1 VAKTKSVLGK
11 GLGALI
17 TSSPPAAEEPVSIE
31 PTPETRDDGV
41 ATEVIAHIE
50 VEKIDPNPYQPRME
64 FDAQA
69 IRELAQSITENG
81 LVQPVT
87 VRRWEGKFQLIS
99 GERRVRACREAGI
112 THIPAYIRQVETAE
126 EMIELALI
134 ENIQRKTLNPVEIA
148 TSYQQLVE
156 QYGHPVEAIAQRVG
170 KDRSTVLNFIRL
182 LKLPKKVLA
191 SLQKNEITM
200 GHARALIN
208 LPDETAQVRM
218 WQRIVRDSLSV
229 RKVEELV
236 NSIYRQPV
244 RPTPTPRKPSSASST
259 PHLEELSRK
268 LHPVYGTKVHITA
281 GKDGRGSI
289 SFEFYNDEDLERLLE
304 LFLRTE

>member
-1 VAKTKSVLGK
+1 MSKSKSVLGK

-17 TSSPPAAEEPVSIE
+17 PSTRPPVEEPVSVE

-41 ATEVIAHIE
+41 STEVIAHIE
-50 VEKIDPNPYQPRME
+50 VANIEANPYQPRME
-64 FDAQA
+64 FDMQA
-69 IRELAQSITENG
+69 IRELAQSIRENG
-81 LVQPVT
+81 LVQPIT

-134 ENIQRKTLNPVEIA
+134 ENIQRRTLNPVEIA
-148 TSYQQLVE
+148 TSYHELVE
-156 QYGHPVEAIAQRVG
+156 TYGHSAEDIAQRVG

-182 LKLPKKVLA
+182 LKLPKKVLT
-191 SLQKNEITM
+191 SLQKNEISA

-208 LPDETAQVRM
+208 LPDETAQLRM
-218 WQRIVRDSLSV
+218 WQRIVRENLSV

-236 NSIYRQPV
+236 NSIYRQPG
-244 RPTPTPRKPSSASST
+244 RPEPKPKKTTPSTT
-259 PHLEELSRK
+259 PHLQELSRK
-268 LHPVYGTKVHITA
+268 LHPIYGTKVHISA
-281 GKDGRGSI
+281 GKDGKGNI
-289 SFEFYNDEDLERLLE
+289 SFEFYNDDDLERLIE
-304 LFLRTE
+304 LLLRYE

>member
-1 VAKTKSVLGK
+1 MGKSKNVLGK

-17 TSSPPAAEEPVSIE
+17 PSNRPAVEEPVSVE
-31 PTPETRDDGV
+31 PSAETKDDGV
-41 ATEVIAHIE
+41 STEVLAHIE
-50 VEKIDPNPYQPRME
+50 VALIEPNPYQPRIE
-64 FDAQA
+64 FEAQA
-69 IRELAQSITENG
+69 IRELAQSIKQNG

-112 THIPAYIRQVETAE
+112 EHIPAYIRQVETAE

-156 QYGHPVEAIAQRVG
+156 EYGHSAEDIGQRVG
-170 KDRSTVLNFIRL
+170 KDRSTILNFIRL
-182 LKLPKKVLA
+182 LKLPRKVLS
-191 SLQKNEITM
+191 SLQKNEISM

-208 LPDETAQVRM
+208 LPDETAQLRM
-218 WQRIVRDSLSV
+218 WQRIVRDNLSV

-236 NSIYRQPV
+236 NSIYRK
-244 RPTPTPRKPSSASST
+244 PTPPTPQPKRKSGAKTT
-259 PHLEELSRK
+259 PHLEELSHK
-268 LHPVYGTKVHITA
+268 LRPIYGTRVNITV
-281 GKDGRGSI
+281 GKDGKGSI
-289 SFEFYNDEDLERLLE
+289 AFEFYNEDDLERILE
-304 LFLRTE
+304 LLLK